1 MSIASMIDHTILK
14 ATATTADITK
24 LCAEA
29 KQYGFASVCVNS
41 VWVKKARELLDG
53 TEGPRVAVCTVVGFP
68 LGAMSHAAKA
78 FETEEAVRDGADEID
93 MVIDIGA
100 VIEGRWDDVKDDVSK
115 VIAAAKKGPK
125 PALVKVILENCY
137 LTKDQIAECCRICV
151 SCGAEFVKTSTGFGT
166 GGATVEDVALM
177 KATVGDKALVKA
189 AGGIR
194 DKATAE
200 AMVNAGA
207 SRIGCSAGV
216 AIVG

>member
-1 MSIASMIDHTILK
+1 MIDHTILK
-14 ATATTADITK
+14 ATATSADIEK

-29 KQYGFASVCVNS
+29 RQYGFASVCVNS
-41 VWVKKARELLDG
+41 VWVKKASELLAG
-53 TEGPRVAVCTVVGFP
+53 SPVAVCTVVGFP
-68 LGAMSHAAKA
+68 LGAMSHTAKA
-78 FETEEAVRDGADEID
+78 FEAEDAAANGANEID

-100 VIEGRWDDVKDDVSK
+100 VLEGRWADVEDDVSK
-115 VIAAAKKGPK
+115 VVAAARKGPK

-137 LTKDQIAECCRICV
+137 LNKEQIAEACRICV
-151 SCGAEFVKTSTGFGT
+151 KCGAEFVKTSTGFGT

-200 AMVNAGA
+200 AMIAAGA

-216 AIVG
+216 AIVS

>member
-14 ATATTADITK
+14 ATATSADIEK

-29 KQYGFASVCVNS
+29 RQYGFASVCVNS
-41 VWVKKARELLDG
+41 VWVKKASELLAG
-53 TEGPRVAVCTVVGFP
+53 SPVAVCTVVGFP
-68 LGAMSHAAKA
+68 LGAMSHTAKA
-78 FETEEAVRDGADEID
+78 FEAEEAAANGANEID

-100 VIEGRWDDVKDDVSK
+100 VLEGRWADVEDDVSK
-115 VIAAAKKGPK
+115 VVAAAKKGPK

-137 LTKDQIAECCRICV
+137 LNKEQIAEACRICV
-151 SCGAEFVKTSTGFGT
+151 KCGAEFVKTSTGFGT

-200 AMVNAGA
+200 AMIAAGA

-216 AIVG
+216 AIVS

>member
-14 ATATTADITK
+14 ATATSADIEK

-29 KQYGFASVCVNS
+29 RQYGFSSVCVNS
-41 VWVKKARELLDG
+41 VWVKKASELLAG
-53 TEGPRVAVCTVVGFP
+53 SPVSVCTVVGFP
-68 LGAMSHAAKA
+68 LGAMSHTAKA
-78 FETEEAVRDGADEID
+78 FEAEDAAANGANEID

-100 VIEGRWDDVKDDVSK
+100 VLEGRWADVEDDVSK
-115 VIAAAKKGPK
+115 VVAAAKKGPK

-137 LTKDQIAECCRICV
+137 LNKEQIAEACRICV
-151 SCGAEFVKTSTGFGT
+151 KCGAEFVKTSTGFGT

-200 AMVNAGA
+200 AMIAAGA

-216 AIVG
+216 AIVS

>member
-14 ATATTADITK
+14 ATATSADIEK

-29 KQYGFASVCVNS
+29 RQYGFASVCVNS
-41 VWVKKARELLDG
+41 VWVKKASELLAG
-53 TEGPRVAVCTVVGFP
+53 SPVAVCTVVGFP
-68 LGAMSHAAKA
+68 LGAMSHTAKA
-78 FETEEAVRDGADEID
+78 FEAEEAAANGANEID

-100 VIEGRWDDVKDDVSK
+100 VLEGRWADVEDDVSK
-115 VIAAAKKGPK
+115 VVAAAKKGPK
-125 PALVKVILENCY
+125 SALVKVILENCY
-137 LTKDQIAECCRICV
+137 LNKEQIAEACRICV
-151 SCGAEFVKTSTGFGT
+151 KCGAEFVKTSTGFGT

-200 AMVNAGA
+200 AMIAAGA

-216 AIVG
+216 AIVS